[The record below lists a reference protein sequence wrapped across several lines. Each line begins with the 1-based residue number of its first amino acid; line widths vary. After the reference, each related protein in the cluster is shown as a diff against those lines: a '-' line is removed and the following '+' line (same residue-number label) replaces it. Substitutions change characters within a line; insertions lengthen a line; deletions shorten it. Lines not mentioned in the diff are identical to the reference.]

1 MEITK
6 EIAEKFLSDNDSV
19 DLCDFK
25 TLEDIEAAK
34 VLAKHEGELWLLGL
48 ETLGDAAA
56 SELARQNGVINLM
69 MDLGESPG
77 HKALKKKI
85 DEQTDEVFEL
95 DLSDDSKIDLELLS
109 AADRGTLSE
118 ADRNDFLQEQTTE
131 PEKIAP
137 YFKRVGPSL
146 GHVAVELKRELSRQL
161 MPAFLKE
168 LRKVTKKRCTK
179 AFLDIKI
186 YSKHFELAQWT
197 EPNQWEGDELAVVA
211 ALVVEVPE
219 GESLDREIQ
228 SALTA
233 LFDDGSL
240 SEYLNL
246 DIVAEM
252 LGEYYLSDFEPDSFG
267 GCSLKIFVDGCQS
280 EHYAEVMVASF
291 GPPIQRLRLTD
302 TPMEKKL
309 FEFDL
314 NKDLDAQMREL
325 ITILANKLG
334 NINLNPKKLQNDD
347 SLYALMGFDDT
358 LALSL
363 EKSITAH
370 FDIIGG
376 AGRIITV
383 ENAISFAREMKEMR
397 SED

>member
-77 HKALKKKI
+77 HKALQKKI

-95 DLSDDSKIDLELLS
+95 DLSDDSRINLELLS

-118 ADRNDFLQEQTTE
+118 ADRNEFLQENTTE

-137 YFKRVGPSL
+137 YFKRVGPGL

-280 EHYAEVMVASF
+280 EHYAEVMAASF
-291 GPPIQRLRLTD
+291 GPQIQKLRLAD
-302 TPMEKKL
+302 TPLERNA

-314 NKDLDAQMREL
+314 NEDLDAQMREL
-325 ITILANKLG
+325 ISILANKLG

-363 EKSITAH
+363 EKSIAAN